1 MHLTMTYFDGRRLEG
16 IVLAVSAERI
26 RISIPEQQDAMEL
39 TLHQSVWMTEDQE
52 PVEIDAL
59 VAVGDLSSLFAE
71 MQPAVR
77 AAGQTVS

>member
-1 MHLTMTYFDGRRLEG
+1 MHLTMTYFDGRRVEG
-16 IVLAVSAERI
+16 VVLAVSAERI
-26 RISIPEQQDAMEL
+26 RISIPEQEDATEL

-77 AAGQTVS
+77 AARAVS